1 MFNTSKSPS
10 VHVFIQYSVSL
21 QFGYDIFHLLQ
32 GFSLVK
38 DGLVIIHLVAPTDH
52 LEKAEMFYQVNLHN
66 YSTFAVVVCFEL
78 I

>member
-1 MFNTSKSPS
+1 MFLFN
-10 VHVFIQYSVSL
+10 IALAL
-21 QFGYDIFHLLQ
+21 QLGYGIFHLQ

-52 LEKAEMFYQVNLHN
+52 LENAEMFYQVNLHN
-66 YSTFAVVVCFEL
+66 YSTFAVVICFEL

>member
-1 MFNTSKSPS
+1 MFLFN
-10 VHVFIQYSVSL
+10 IALAL
-21 QFGYDIFHLLQ
+21 QLGYDIFHLLQ

-52 LEKAEMFYQVNLHN
+52 LENAEMFYQVNLHN